1 MKRFE
6 CSPLGKELK
15 GETHISKK
23 QYQKLDI
30 DYKFDEESKVGKYN
44 KSDLIYKAIPNDI
57 KKFNKLSIESKKS
70 FLSCFSSDLN
80 RFSSINPRNENTI
93 YRKTKMYHTALE
105 LYAEFLDIYFDK
117 YYDLPN
123 AKKRR
128 DGL

>member
-23 QYQKLDI
+23 QYQKLDV

-44 KSDLIYKAIPNDI
+44 KSDLIYKTVPTDI
-57 KKFNKLSIESKKS
+57 KKFNKLSIESKKL

-80 RFSSINPRNENTI
+80 GFRMINPRNENTI
-93 YRKTKMYHTALE
+93 YRKTKMYHTTLE
-105 LYAEFLDIYFDK
+105 LYNEFLDIYFDE
-117 YYDLPN
+117 YYDLPD
-123 AKKRR
+123 AKKRG

>member
-117 YYDLPN
+117 YYDLPD
-123 AKKRR
+123 AKKRG